1 MSTRQIIDAF
11 DQWRGEQRR
20 LALATVYHTEGSTYS
35 KAGHRIL
42 IADHGDY
49 QGLVSGGCLEGDL
62 ALRAGEVITTG
73 ESRRV
78 TYDMRDDADE
88 VWGLGI
94 GCNGLIQILLQR
106 LDPASDYE
114 PYQTLAACLQDRSLM
129 ACATIIESGDE
140 NLPAGTTLIVGADGE
155 PVLQPRALGHCQP
168 KLLEHCLETLHQ
180 GDTRLLTHS
189 LPEGR
194 LTVLYSRL
202 LPLPRLLVLGAGLDA
217 IPVVNIADQLGWSIT
232 IVDHREAYLE
242 KAGFDELPN
251 AFHVEPEKLAA
262 TIDLSQFSAAIV
274 MSHHLATD
282 RVYLGQL
289 APSGIPYVG
298 VLGPRAR
305 RDRLVEDLSRDGI
318 GGLNRIR
325 GPVGLDIGADCAES
339 IALSILA
346 EVYSLLTSALPAS
359 DVRVT

>member
-42 IADHGDY
+42 IADNGDY

-62 ALRAGEVITTG
+62 ALRAGEVIASG

-88 VWGLGI
+88 LWGLGI
-94 GCNGLIQILLQR
+94 GCNGLIEVLLQR

-114 PYQTLAACLQDRSLM
+114 PYQTLAGCLRDRSPM

-140 NLPAGTTLIVGADGE
+140 KLPAGTTLIMGADGE
-155 PVLQPRALGHCQP
+155 PLLQPQALDHYLPTLMEQ
-168 KLLEHCLETLHQ
+168 CLATVHQ
-180 GDTRLLTHS
+180 GDTRLLTHA
-189 LPEGR
+189 LPDGQ

-217 IPVVNIADQLGWSIT
+217 IPVVNIADQLGWTIT
-232 IVDHREAYLE
+232 IMDHRQAYLE
-242 KAGFDELPN
+242 KAGFGELPN
-251 AFHVEPEKLAA
+251 AFHIEPEKLSA
-262 TIDLSQFSAAIV
+262 TTDLSQFSAAIV

-282 RVYLGQL
+282 RVYLRQL
-289 APSGIPYVG
+289 APSSISYVG

-305 RDRLVEDLSRDGI
+305 RDRLIEDLSRDGI
-318 GGLNRIR
+318 EGLDRIK
-325 GPVGLDIGADCAES
+325 GPMGLDIGAACAES

-346 EVYSLLTSALPAS
+346 EVYQLLEPAPPAP
-359 DVRVT
+359 DACAM